1 MQLFMKLLKLNILHT
16 INQFKIHNKLNPQLW
31 NKNTLKEDV
40 FNSIM
45 SYVDMF
51 ITDKKITT
59 KIEDIILIGSSC
71 DVNYNKNSDIDV
83 HLIVDLDEESDEY
96 SNIIAL
102 CKLWNLNNSIKIHN
116 HTVEV
121 NPQNK
126 NNKDISM
133 NAAMYSLKNKKWIR
147 EPTYNFKITQNM
159 KEEIANKC
167 DDYITKAQ
175 SYYKKKDGDS
185 LKELLSTIKD
195 ERKEGVRVHGEM
207 AISNLVFKT
216 LRNHGCITEWEDR
229 VTKFR
234 IIEPLTI

>member
-1 MQLFMKLLKLNILHT
+1 MQLFMKLLKLKILHT
-16 INQFKIHNKLNPQLW
+16 INQFKIHDKLNPQLW
-31 NKNTLKEDV
+31 DKNALREDV
-40 FNSIM
+40 FKSIM
-45 SYVDMF
+45 SYVDLF
-51 ITDKKITT
+51 IADKKVTT

-83 HLIVDLDEESDEY
+83 HLIVNLDEESDEY

-102 CKLWNLNNSIKIHN
+102 CKIWNLNNTIKIHN
-116 HTVEV
+116 HVVEV

-147 EPTYNFKITQNM
+147 EPTYNFKITPKM
-159 KEEIANKC
+159 KEEIATKC
-167 DDYITKAQ
+167 DVYITKAQ
-175 SYYKKKDGDS
+175 SYYKKEDGDS

-216 LRNHGCITEWEDR
+216 LRNQGCITEWEEQI
-229 VTKFR
+229 TKFR
-234 IIEPLTI
+234 ITYPLTI

>member
-1 MQLFMKLLKLNILHT
+1 MKLLKLNILHT
-16 INQFKIHNKLNPQLW
+16 INQFKIHDKLNPQLW
-31 NKNTLKEDV
+31 DKKTLKEDV

-51 ITDKKITT
+51 IKDKKITT

-102 CKLWNLNNSIKIHN
+102 CKLWNINNTIKIHN
-116 HTVEV
+116 HAVEV

-133 NAAMYSLKNKKWIR
+133 NAAMYSLKHKKWLR
-147 EPTYNFKITQNM
+147 EPTYNFKITPKM
-159 KEEIANKC
+159 KEEIAIKC
-167 DDYITKAQ
+167 VELINTAH
-175 SYYKKKDGDS
+175 SHYKKKDGDS

-195 ERKEGVRVHGEM
+195 ERKEGVRVNGEM
-207 AISNLVFKT
+207 DISNLVFKT

-229 VTKFR
+229 IAKFR